1 MQGKSPPLET
11 EKKTGIPGIISL
23 DIAGIPAAITQDHSQ
38 VFYFWQNSGL
48 KNAVLFHVDAHADM
62 DSGIDTCLNDI
73 DNINFICPAVH
84 YGIVSDIYWLN
95 PYSYIRKLQDM
106 GSSSPERKRGRIGLV
121 AYAENGRIFW
131 KEEGHE
137 ISAGSGNI
145 ISPEQIHVPEG
156 LILDIDLDAFCCS
169 CPSNTLSTENPTINW
184 ERRVAEAMGLLEKL
198 RKPSLITITRSQGIE
213 DDILDRY
220 VPADKVDAVQK
231 TAVREL
237 QRVYGC

>member
-1 MQGKSPPLET
+1 MGNRT
-11 EKKTGIPGIISL
+11 ELADTKVKRIPGITGL
-23 DIAGIPAAITQDHSQ
+23 KIAEIPAAITQDHSQ
-38 VFYFWQNSGL
+38 VLYFWQKSGL
-48 KNAVLFHVDAHADM
+48 KKAVLFHVDAHADM
-62 DSGIDTCLNDI
+62 NSGIDACLKDI

-95 PYSYIRKLQDM
+95 PYSIIRKLQDM
-106 GSSSPERKRGRIGLV
+106 GSSSPERKRSRIELATFV
-121 AYAENGRIFW
+121 ENKRIRW

-169 CPSNTLSTENPTINW
+169 CPSNTLSRENPTKNW
-184 ERRVAEAMGLLEKL
+184 EKRVAEAMGLLEKL

-220 VPADKVDAVQK
+220 VPADKVDAVQEI
-231 TAVREL
+231 TVREL
-237 QRVYGC
+237 QRIYRR